1 MKCAYCKENIW
12 AYLEGSLSQDMA
24 QEIEKHLL
32 VCADCKEEADLIKD
46 MMQALHSLPNV
57 ELPQG
62 YHAELMQ
69 KIEKEANTTNVVA
82 FPKNRK
88 TNWKNMGLVAA
99 ALLVVVAAGGIQG
112 IQRMKQ
118 PQDAIIAQ
126 MQEPIQ
132 PETET
137 INDTAVQPKQ
147 QNETVKT
154 QISENVIQEPEQAVI
169 PKQQEP
175 EAEQPKQQV
184 AQSKPKTPVVQQ
196 NQSTQ
201 ENAPKQQV
209 QQNATQP
216 QTFTV
221 EQTKQTPQM
230 ADMASSDGQS
240 SGGGQL
246 LQSRA
251 NTQQPET
258 AYATLSVEDTQK
270 AVESLKTVAENLS
283 LEVSTEENQVTV
295 SMQYQQMADFYEDLK
310 DLGDLTIETEISESM
325 EEETV
330 VLVQITCEQK

>member
-46 MMQALHSLPNV
+46 MMQALHSLPSV

-154 QISENVIQEPEQAVI
+154 QISENVIQ
-169 PKQQEP
+169 
-175 EAEQPKQQV
+175 
-184 AQSKPKTPVVQQ
+184 KPSSDTKTTRTR
-196 NQSTQ
+196 SRT
-201 ENAPKQQV
+201 AKTTSF
-209 QQNATQP
+209 AI
-216 QTFTV
+216 
-221 EQTKQTPQM
+221 QTKN
-230 ADMASSDGQS
+230 A
-240 SGGGQL
+240 GGATKSIHTRKCTKATSTTKCNTTTNIY
-246 LQSRA
+246 SRA
-251 NTQQPET
+251 N
-258 AYATLSVEDTQK
+258 K
-270 AVESLKTVAENLS
+270 ANTTNGRYGIK
-283 LEVSTEENQVTV
+283 
-295 SMQYQQMADFYEDLK
+295 
-310 DLGDLTIETEISESM
+310 
-325 EEETV
+325 
-330 VLVQITCEQK
+330 

>member
-12 AYLEGSLSQDMA
+12 AYLEGSLSQEMA

-32 VCADCKEEADLIKD
+32 VCADCKEEADLIKN
-46 MMQALHSLPNV
+46 MMQALHSLPSV

-99 ALLVVVAAGGIQG
+99 ALLVVAVAGGIQG

-126 MQEPIQ
+126 IQEPIQ

-137 INDTAVQPKQ
+137 INDTTVQPKQ
-147 QNETVKT
+147 QNETVNI
-154 QISENVIQEPEQAVI
+154 QISEKIIQEPEQAVI
-169 PKQQEP
+169 PKQQER
-175 EAEQPKQQV
+175 ETEQPKQQV
-184 AQSKPKTPVVQQ
+184 VQSKPKTTAMQQ

-201 ENAPKQQV
+201 ENAQKQQV
-209 QQNATQP
+209 QQNTTQP
-216 QTFTV
+216 QTYTV

-230 ADMASSDGQS
+230 ADMTS
-240 SGGGQL
+240 SGEQL

-270 AVESLKTVAENLS
+270 AVESLKIMAENLS
-283 LEVSTEENQVTV
+283 LEVSTKENQVTV

-310 DLGDLTIETEISESM
+310 DLGDLTMETEISENM

>member
-12 AYLEGSLSQDMA
+12 AYLEGSLSQEMA

-32 VCADCKEEADLIKD
+32 VCADCKEEADLIKN
-46 MMQALHSLPNV
+46 MMQALHSLPSV

-69 KIEKEANTTNVVA
+69 KIEKEANTTNMVA

-88 TNWKNMGLVAA
+88 INWKNMGLVAA
-99 ALLVVVAAGGIQG
+99 ALLVVAVAGGIQG

-126 MQEPIQ
+126 IQEPIQ

-137 INDTAVQPKQ
+137 INDTTVQPKQ
-147 QNETVKT
+147 QNETVNI
-154 QISENVIQEPEQAVI
+154 QISEKIIQEPEQAVI
-169 PKQQEP
+169 PKQQER
-175 EAEQPKQQV
+175 ETEQPKQQV
-184 AQSKPKTPVVQQ
+184 VQSKPKTTAMQQ

-201 ENAPKQQV
+201 KNAQKQQV
-209 QQNATQP
+209 QQNTTQP
-216 QTFTV
+216 QTYTV

-230 ADMASSDGQS
+230 ADMTS
-240 SGGGQL
+240 SGEQL

-270 AVESLKTVAENLS
+270 AVESLKIMAENLS
-283 LEVSTEENQVTV
+283 LEVSTKENQVTV

-310 DLGDLTIETEISESM
+310 DLGDLTMETEISENM

>member
-12 AYLEGSLSQDMA
+12 AYLEGSLSQEMA

-32 VCADCKEEADLIKD
+32 VCADCKEEADLIKN
-46 MMQALHSLPNV
+46 MMQALHSLPSV

-99 ALLVVVAAGGIQG
+99 ALLVVAVAGGIQG

-126 MQEPIQ
+126 IQEPIQ

-137 INDTAVQPKQ
+137 INDNTTVQPKQ
-147 QNETVKT
+147 QNETVNI
-154 QISENVIQEPEQAVI
+154 QISEKIIQEPEQAVI
-169 PKQQEP
+169 PKQQER
-175 EAEQPKQQV
+175 ETEQPKQQV
-184 AQSKPKTPVVQQ
+184 VQSKPKTTAMQQ

-201 ENAPKQQV
+201 ENAQKQQV
-209 QQNATQP
+209 QQNTTQP
-216 QTFTV
+216 QTYTV

-230 ADMASSDGQS
+230 ADMTS
-240 SGGGQL
+240 SGEQL

-270 AVESLKTVAENLS
+270 AVESLKIMAENLS
-283 LEVSTEENQVTV
+283 LEVSTKENQVTV

-310 DLGDLTIETEISESM
+310 DLGDLTMETEISENM
-325 EEETV
+325 EEETI

>member
-12 AYLEGSLSQDMA
+12 AYLEGSLSQEMA

-32 VCADCKEEADLIKD
+32 VCADCKEEADLIKN
-46 MMQALHSLPNV
+46 MMQALHSLPSV

-99 ALLVVVAAGGIQG
+99 ALLVVAVAGGIQG

-126 MQEPIQ
+126 IQEPIQ

-137 INDTAVQPKQ
+137 INDTTVQPKQ
-147 QNETVKT
+147 QNETVNI
-154 QISENVIQEPEQAVI
+154 QISEKIIPEPEQAVI
-169 PKQQEP
+169 PKQQER
-175 EAEQPKQQV
+175 ETEQPKQQV
-184 AQSKPKTPVVQQ
+184 VQSKPKTTAMQQ

-201 ENAPKQQV
+201 ENAQKQQV
-209 QQNATQP
+209 QQNTTQP

-230 ADMASSDGQS
+230 ADMTS
-240 SGGGQL
+240 SGEQL

-270 AVESLKTVAENLS
+270 AVESLKIMAENLS
-283 LEVSTEENQVTV
+283 LEVSTKENQVTV

-310 DLGDLTIETEISESM
+310 DLGDLTMETEISENM

>member
-12 AYLEGSLSQDMA
+12 AYLEGSLSQEMA

-32 VCADCKEEADLIKD
+32 VCADCKEEADLIKN
-46 MMQALHSLPNV
+46 MMQALHSLPSV

-99 ALLVVVAAGGIQG
+99 ALLVVAVAGGIQG

-126 MQEPIQ
+126 IQEPIQ

-137 INDTAVQPKQ
+137 INDTTVQPKQ
-147 QNETVKT
+147 QNETVNI
-154 QISENVIQEPEQAVI
+154 QISEKIIQEPEQAVI
-169 PKQQEP
+169 PKQQER
-175 EAEQPKQQV
+175 ETEQPKQQV
-184 AQSKPKTPVVQQ
+184 VQSKPKTTAMQQ

-201 ENAPKQQV
+201 ENAQKQQV
-209 QQNATQP
+209 QQNTTQP

-230 ADMASSDGQS
+230 ADMTS
-240 SGGGQL
+240 SGEQL

-270 AVESLKTVAENLS
+270 AVESLKIMAENLS
-283 LEVSTEENQVTV
+283 LEVSTKENQVTV

-310 DLGDLTIETEISESM
+310 DLGDLTMETEISENM